1 MGALPRWITL
11 WLIGLAALGYAQPFR
26 VTDATGR
33 SVEIRST
40 ERIVSLGGVNT
51 EILFALGVGDRIV
64 GRDGT
69 SEYPKEVMSRPSVG
83 LPGQY
88 SAEAIL
94 ALRPTLVVAREDTRP
109 AQVLDQVRGAGVP
122 VVVVSIEPTVEGAK
136 RRIRL
141 LAQAVGRQETGEALV
156 RSLERELL
164 ALKSYQAQQAP
175 KGKVRGLVVYLPAP
189 QVAFICGEGS
199 IFVAVMELAGVEN
212 ALKGVRGCQPM
223 NPEAVVAAR
232 PDLLVT
238 TKKTLETVGSL
249 EGLLRLPGL
258 AQTPAGQRRRVVV
271 MEENYLGNIGPRMGR
286 AALDLFRA
294 AYLREGYVEI
304 VQ

>member
-1 MGALPRWITL
+1 MKRAILGPIFLLALMGF
-11 WLIGLAALGYAQPFR
+11 AQPFR
-26 VTDATGR
+26 VTDATGKTVEVR
-33 SVEIRST
+33 SL
-40 ERIVSLGGVNT
+40 ERIVTLGGVNT
-51 EILFALGVGDRIV
+51 EVLYALGMGERIV

-69 SEYPKEVMSRPSVG
+69 SEYPPQVMSKPSVG

-109 AQVLDQVRGAGVP
+109 TQVLDQVRAAGVP
-122 VVVVSIEPTVEGAK
+122 VILVPIEPTVEGAK

-141 LAQAVGRQETGEALV
+141 LAQAVGRLEAGEALI
-156 RSLERELL
+156 RGLERDLL
-164 ALKSYQAQQAP
+164 ALRSFQAQQAP
-175 KGKVRGLVVYLPAP
+175 KGKLRGLVVYLPAP
-189 QVAFICGEGS
+189 QVAFVCGEGS
-199 IFVAVMELAGVEN
+199 IFVAIMELGGVEN

-238 TKKTLETVGSL
+238 TKKTVETVGGL
-249 EGLLRLPGL
+249 EGLLRVPGM
-258 AQTPAGQRRRVVV
+258 AQTPAGARRKVLI

-294 AYLREGYVEI
+294 AYLQEGVVE
-304 VQ
+304 VK